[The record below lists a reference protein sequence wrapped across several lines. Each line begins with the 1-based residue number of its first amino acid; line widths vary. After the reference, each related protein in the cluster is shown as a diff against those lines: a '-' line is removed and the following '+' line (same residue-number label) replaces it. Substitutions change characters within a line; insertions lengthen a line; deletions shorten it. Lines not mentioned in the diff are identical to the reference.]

1 MIVSTASRIVRAISL
16 GVFWRLAPS
25 TKVIIRSKKVC
36 PRSAVMR
43 ITIRSESTLVPPVT
57 AERSPPDSRITGA
70 DSPVMADS
78 STEAIPSTISP
89 SDGMRSF
96 ASQTTMSPLFSS
108 AAGTSSSVPSAR
120 SRRASV
126 SERILR
132 RRVGLRLAPSL
143 GHGLGEVGEDHGQ
156 KQPDGD
162 GPGEDRRVRNGF
174 EEGDDGA
181 DEDHEHD
188 RDCGS
193 ERPGSALTTS
203 RRGPDAGSGRR
214 RGSGDSATPCGA
226 LAGPG

>member
-1 MIVSTASRIVRAISL
+1 MIVRTASRIVKAISL

-25 TKVIIRSKKVC
+25 TKAIIRSKKVC
-36 PRSAVMR
+36 PRSAVIR

-78 STEAIPSTISP
+78 STEAMPSTISP

-96 ASQTTMSPLFSS
+96 ASHTTMSPLFNS

-132 RRVGLRLAPSL
+132 NVSACALPLPSAIASAKLAKITVRNSQTVMDQVKTDGCAMASRKVTTVPTRTTNITGLRICTA
-143 GHGLGEVGEDHGQ
+143 
-156 KQPDGD
+156 
-162 GPGEDRRVRNGF
+162 GF
-174 EEGDDGA
+174 NLDNESTRA
-181 DEDHEHD
+181 
-188 RDCGS
+188 
-193 ERPGSALTTS
+193 
-203 RRGPDAGSGRR
+203 
-214 RGSGDSATPCGA
+214 
-226 LAGPG
+226 